1 MTGLRLLNEA
11 AAAAEHLSCAAQA
24 RIAAEQAQT
33 YAALSMRTET
43 EAALDRARQAVAGI
57 TSSNRTGLFSD
68 WNPSRLDVY
77 EGTCRILLG
86 EPEVAILHLERASTI
101 LDEDP
106 ENRNVAL
113 AAHVDLASA
122 YALTGHL
129 DMACTK
135 LGDTYGQLKL
145 IGNLRGVARARR
157 ARDGLSRWDAE
168 RAVQELDERMAAV

>member
-1 MTGLRLLNEA
+1 
-11 AAAAEHLSCAAQA
+11 
-24 RIAAEQAQT
+24 
-33 YAALSMRTET
+33 MRTET

-77 EGTCRILLG
+77 EGTCRILLS
-86 EPEVAILHLERASTI
+86 EPEAAILHLERASTI

-135 LGDTYGQLKL
+135 LGDTYEQLKL

-157 ARDGLSRWDAE
+157 AREGLSRWDAE